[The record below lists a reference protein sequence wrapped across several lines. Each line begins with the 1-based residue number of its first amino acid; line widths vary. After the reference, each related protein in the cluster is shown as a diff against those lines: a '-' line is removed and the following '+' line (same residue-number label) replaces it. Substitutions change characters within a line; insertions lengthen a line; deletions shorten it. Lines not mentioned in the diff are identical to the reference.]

1 MQNLKKYYKNNPLT
15 VILLAGLL
23 IRLVSV
29 IFAKGFGWID
39 DQFLIVEIA
48 QSWVDGTDYYR
59 WLPDTPGNN
68 GPVKFSFFYTGI
80 IYYIFSFLEII
91 GIDEPQSKM
100 YVVRLL
106 HALWSLLII
115 KFGYKITLILSNK
128 KNANQVGWILAV
140 LWLFPFLSVRNL
152 VEFVSIPLVLWTIL
166 LVIDKTKNTKLIYWL
181 LAGMLMGFAFN
192 IRLQTALLAGGMGL
206 VFLFQKKIGKALI
219 FGGGFILI
227 VAIFQGLLDY
237 YFWGYPFAQL
247 AEYVGYNMQSASNYT
262 VGPWYV
268 YILFILGVL
277 VPPFSLAL
285 FTGFVVNWKKLAI
298 IFVPVLIFLLF
309 HSYYPNKQERFVITI
324 LPLIIISG
332 VIGWNELLLK
342 LNSVKWNKANHIFII
357 IFWVLNLIA
366 LLPISSMYSKK
377 ARVESMHYL
386 SAYKQTEYFVIENV
400 NRDVLRF
407 PPMYYLD
414 KWIDYDA
421 IMQKTNIDDLA
432 KSKQWKNPSK
442 QPAFILF
449 FQPKNIDQR
458 VENLKKYLPG
468 LVHET
473 TIEPGTLDR
482 LLHWLNPINANE
494 NIFIYRNTAVIPDK
508 IEK

>member
-1 MQNLKKYYKNNPLT
+1 M
-15 VILLAGLL
+15 AGLL

-39 DQFLIVEIA
+39 DQFLIIEIA
-48 QSWVDGTDYYR
+48 QSWVDGVDYYR
-59 WLPDTPGNN
+59 WLPDTVGNN

-80 IYYIFSFLEII
+80 IYYMLSFLELI
-91 GIDEPQSKM
+91 GITEPQSKM
-100 YVVRLL
+100 YFIRLV

-128 KNANQVGWILAV
+128 KSANQVGWILAI

-152 VEFVSIPLVLWTIL
+152 VELISVPLVLWAIL

-181 LAGMLMGFAFN
+181 LAGILLGFAFN
-192 IRLQTALLAGGMGL
+192 IRLQTALITGGMGL
-206 VFLFQKKIGKALI
+206 VFLFEKKFVKAIVL
-219 FGGGFILI
+219 GGGFLLI
-227 VAIFQGLLDY
+227 VAIFQGLVDY

-247 AEYVGYNMQSASNYT
+247 GEYVGYNMHSASNYT

-268 YILFILGVL
+268 YLLFILGVL
-277 VPPFSLAL
+277 IPPFSLAL

-298 IFVPVLIFLLF
+298 IFVPVIIFLLF
-309 HSYYPNKQERFVITI
+309 HTYYPNKQERFVITI

-342 LNSVKWNKANHIFII
+342 LNSVKWNKANHILIV
-357 IFWVLNLIA
+357 IFWVLNSIL

-377 ARVESMHYL
+377 ARVESMQYL
-386 SAYKQTEYFVIENV
+386 SAYKQIEYFAIENV

-414 KWIDYDA
+414 KWVDYDA
-421 IMQKTNIDDLA
+421 VMKKTDINSLA
-432 KSKQWKNPSK
+432 KAKHWGNAES
-442 QPAFILF
+442 QPAFVLF

-458 VENLKKYLPG
+458 VDNLKNYLPG
-468 LVHET
+468 LVYET

-482 LLHWLNPINANE
+482 ILHWLNPINANE
-494 NIFIYRNTAVIPDK
+494 NIFIYRNTNVIP
-508 IEK
+508 EKLDQ

>member
-1 MQNLKKYYKNNPLT
+1 VQNLKKYYKNNPLT